1 MLHVGQRATGLSARC
16 GTVLICIAMAA
27 MPSLAEDLGETR
39 SLHNNRSMQNLD
51 RGLAAY
57 RQQREEEARAL
68 EEARLKSKDTC
79 GVACMAIVGAMIFG
93 IISSIDGNRTPP
105 TPSGPAPSPATAPE
119 SGR

>member
-1 MLHVGQRATGLSARC
+1 
-16 GTVLICIAMAA
+16 VLICIAMAA
-27 MPSLAEDLGETR
+27 MPAVAEDLGETR
-39 SLHNNRSMQNLD
+39 SLQSNRSMQNLD

-93 IISSIDGNRTPP
+93 IISSVDGNRTPP
-105 TPSGPAPSPATAPE
+105 GPAPSPASAPE